1 MNFDS
6 LGNFEIT
13 SGAMQVTDPCY
24 TGGDG
29 VLLSGVKNG
38 VWKAYTTLNDGTNT
52 EIIVHHVEHELA
64 LGDFVRY
71 QPQNMYGAIG
81 VDSGQAGFFDA
92 DTLAT
97 HNHDHFYEEVC
108 NLTLGTLGAGVIKY
122 GAVSSSGWGD
132 GSYELFIAT
141 ENGQVVAARID
152 FVGQEEEQDNELDE
166 DDEDFE
172 DDNEDSTDQTSSK
185 NSRYNF

>member
-24 TGGDG
+24 TGGGG
-29 VLLSGVKNG
+29 VLLSDVKNG

-92 DTLAT
+92 DTLEN

-152 FVGQEEEQDNELDE
+152 FLGQEEENEDE
-166 DDEDFE
+166 DKEEDEESFE
-172 DDNEDSTDQTSSK
+172 DEDSTDHNTSTT

>member
-13 SGAMQVTDPCY
+13 SGAMQATDPCY
-24 TGGDG
+24 TGGGG
-29 VLLSGVKNG
+29 VLLNNVKNG
-38 VWKAYTTLNDGTNT
+38 VWKAYTILDNGTNN
-52 EIIVHHVEHELA
+52 EIVVHHVDHSLA

-71 QPQNMYGAIG
+71 EPQNMYGAIG

-92 DTLAT
+92 ETLAN

-108 NLTLGTLGAGVIKY
+108 NLTLGTLGAGVIQY

-132 GSYELFIAT
+132 GSYDLFIAT
-141 ENGQVVAARID
+141 HNGQIVAARID
-152 FVGQEEEQDNELDE
+152 FIGENDDNNEDEEDEQEEFDENESE
-166 DDEDFE
+166 E
-172 DDNEDSTDQTSSK
+172 STSSSK